1 VNDFGHGGSLDVIK
15 ALPDNAETITFEVTE
30 DDFGEIGLSGWQL
43 LLPGDRA
50 ELLEVIR
57 IHEVVKR
64 HG

>member
-1 VNDFGHGGSLDVIK
+1 MNDFGHGGSLDLIK
-15 ALPDNAETITFEVTE
+15 ALPDNAEMITFEVT
-30 DDFGEIGLSGWQL
+30 DDNFGEIGLSGWKL

-50 ELLEVIR
+50 ELPEVIR